1 MTRRSAHGLQGGAQ
15 RAECHEAET
24 RPLEVSCDALQG
36 TDFPPSP
43 SMSVLLIKETHNVR
57 VKIKFYLGQNEDC
70 STGDSTLDSP
80 ERLFQRDSGGGSIC
94 KVWVKVEFNT
104 IKH

>member
-1 MTRRSAHGLQGGAQ
+1 MASKGEAQ

-24 RPLEVSCDALQG
+24 RPLEVSYDALQG
-36 TDFPPSP
+36 TDFPQSP

-57 VKIKFYLGQNEDC
+57 VKLKFYLGQNEDC
-70 STGDSTLDSP
+70 STGDSTLDSS
-80 ERLFQRDSGGGSIC
+80 ERLFQRDSGGRSIY
-94 KVWVKVEFNT
+94 KVLMKVEFNT